1 MPRSGITRE
10 QVFEAAQSLMDEGIT
25 PTVAAVRER
34 IGSGSFTTVS
44 AHLAEW
50 RAQNIQAPANI
61 PEMPDRVRNALN
73 QACAQAVASA
83 QEDLETQRQ
92 ALEAMRRELDKE
104 RADMAAEIERL
115 ERAQEQAQEQI
126 EHLRASFTEAQA
138 RNREAQAQILDLKVD
153 NARLGER
160 AGNAEGRAEEL
171 REQVQGL
178 QKELA
183 QLAAA
188 KETPKPKRRR
198 SPPAAK

>member
-1 MPRSGITRE
+1 MARPGITQA
-10 QVFEAAQSLMDEGIT
+10 QVHEAAQALLEAGTT
-25 PTVAAVRER
+25 PTVSAVRER
-34 IGSGSFTTVS
+34 IGSGSYTTIN

-50 RAQNIQAPANI
+50 RAQNTQAPAQV
-61 PEMPDRVRNALN
+61 PEMPERVRTALN
-73 QACAQAVASA
+73 QVWAQAASAA
-83 QEDLETQRQ
+83 QEDLDTQRQ

-160 AGNAEGRAEEL
+160 AGNAEARAEEL
-171 REQVQGL
+171 RKQVQGL
-178 QKELA
+178 QEQLAELA
-183 QLAAA
+183 GKKKAAPA
-188 KETPKPKRRR
+188 KRQRRTPT
-198 SPPAAK
+198 A